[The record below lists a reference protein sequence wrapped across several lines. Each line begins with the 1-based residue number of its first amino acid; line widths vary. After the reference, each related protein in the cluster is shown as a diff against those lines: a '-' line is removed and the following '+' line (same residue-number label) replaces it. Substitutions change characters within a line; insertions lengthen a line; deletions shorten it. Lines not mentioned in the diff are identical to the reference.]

1 MAIYNVNVKEISYG
15 FVDVEA
21 DSVDDA
27 RTKVTDIYHNGNV
40 AWASNDFEMLDITKL
55 PNKQ

>member
-1 MAIYNVNVKEISYG
+1 MAIYSVNVKEISYG

-21 DSVDDA
+21 DSVEGA
-27 RTKVTDIYHNGNV
+27 RTKVIEEYHNGNV
-40 AWASNDFEMLDITKL
+40 AWASNDFQMLDVTKL

>member
-1 MAIYNVNVKEISYG
+1 MAIYSVNVKEISCG
-15 FVDVEA
+15 FIDVEA
-21 DSVDDA
+21 DSVEDA
-27 RTKVTDIYHNGNV
+27 RAKVIEEYHNGNV